1 MLEFIHYHAKITFV
15 MMAIVAAI
23 STAVPYAAA
32 QNKYTNA
39 SCPDVTVTLI
49 YLDSGHRIYRYTKF
63 IQYAKQ
69 IWDTPDLADLAE
81 NINHVLDNLYNDSPN
96 LLQGL
101 TDFLRSANFTEDQL

>member
-1 MLEFIHYHAKITFV
+1 

-49 YLDSGHRIYRYTKF
+49 YLDSGHNIYRYTSLYSTSNKSE
-63 IQYAKQ
+63 IRQ
-69 IWDTPDLADLAE
+69 I
-81 NINHVLDNLYNDSPN
+81 
-96 LLQGL
+96 
-101 TDFLRSANFTEDQL
+101 